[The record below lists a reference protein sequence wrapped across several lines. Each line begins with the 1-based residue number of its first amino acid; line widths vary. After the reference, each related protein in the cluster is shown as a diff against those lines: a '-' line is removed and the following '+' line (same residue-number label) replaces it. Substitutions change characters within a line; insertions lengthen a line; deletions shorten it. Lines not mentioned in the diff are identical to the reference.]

1 MRVISDTQTNIQN
14 TNDYGM
20 LRNYKRWYSVNRNMH
35 YNEKEEGNKIKED
48 LILPPMRLRLANLQL
63 MALLVWVICGSLTF
77 SAALVGM
84 SRMF

>member
-1 MRVISDTQTNIQN
+1 
-14 TNDYGM
+14 M

-35 YNEKEEGNKIKED
+35 YNEKRRVIRLRRI